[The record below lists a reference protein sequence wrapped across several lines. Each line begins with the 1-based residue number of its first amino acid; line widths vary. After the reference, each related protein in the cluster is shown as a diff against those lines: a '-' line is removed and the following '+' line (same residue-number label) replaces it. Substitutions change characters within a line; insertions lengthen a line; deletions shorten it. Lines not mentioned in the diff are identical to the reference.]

1 MMQIRSLARDSARP
15 MPSCGGARRNWR
27 RELNSASRPSGA
39 LRHTIRRD
47 DFAARLSAAKLLAT
61 PETCE
66 AWPDARRSSHTDD
79 VDVADRGLGEAAAPR
94 RLLLGLGEPG
104 SAVPI
109 QAAVARYGSASSFL
123 EWRQHGAARIA
134 RPPSAVVKRPRHLA
148 TVPDNGTVQLD
159 RADHTRRQGATA
171 PRTSTGRRRK

>member
-1 MMQIRSLARDSARP
+1 
-15 MPSCGGARRNWR
+15 
-27 RELNSASRPSGA
+27 
-39 LRHTIRRD
+39 
-47 DFAARLSAAKLLAT
+47 
-61 PETCE
+61 
-66 AWPDARRSSHTDD
+66 

-134 RPPSAVVKRPRHLA
+134 RPPSAVLKRPRHLA
-148 TVPDNGTVQLD
+148 TVPDDGTVQLD
-159 RADHTRRQGATA
+159 RADHARRQGATGMA
-171 PRTSTGRRRK
+171 AGASVPVTPHRSENQYRPAT